1 MFTSTF
7 TFAKGEYDAEFH
19 ALDEAIAQA
28 ARAIAGYI
36 GEESWENAQT
46 GLISN
51 VYYWES
57 MDALQQ
63 LMRHPA
69 HLEAKQ
75 RQGRWLNGYQV
86 VIGQV
91 MGAYGDGGLA
101 HPLAGRRI
109 GSMAPCIPEPWP
121 QKTKPPGP

>member
-28 ARAIAGYI
+28 ARAIPGYI
-36 GEESWENAQT
+36 GEKSWENAQT

-57 MDALQQ
+57 MDALRQ

-69 HLEAKQ
+69 HLDAKQ
-75 RQGRWLNGYQV
+75 RQSRWLNGYQV

-91 MGAYGDGGLA
+91 MGACGDGGLA
-101 HPLAGRRI
+101 HPLAGRSI
-109 GSMAPCIPEPWP
+109 GSMGALHP
-121 QKTKPPGP
+121 QAKPA